1 MILDCHGIVPGVK
14 LLMVARRFPPDV
26 KSGTETVFGNLYE
39 RARVHHDVRL
49 VTGWIRDRKLIPAE
63 ALGVDLRDKRFGLS
77 HALIA
82 RAAGSEARRFR
93 PDVVLSN
100 TIEVPLFAAPTAI
113 VVHDLNFG
121 RADRHAGDVL
131 RRALYRW
138 RCTRARVI
146 VSPSRA
152 TRDALVQL
160 GVDPDRI
167 EVIHNGVDLER
178 FRPPDPG
185 EVPPHDGIVILC
197 PGRILAGKGQ
207 HVAIDA
213 VARLSAAEKSRVRLV
228 IAGAVAD
235 PVYLGQLKVH
245 ARGQPVTFATDV
257 DDLAP
262 YYRACDLVVFPTLMR
277 EGFGY
282 AAVEGMASAQPV
294 VWTDQAATREATG
307 GIGFPVPPDDPL
319 ALRAIIRRRLEDP
332 APFQLAGAEGRAFV
346 LRWYGWDRVWAG
358 YQRVLGRLVS

>member
-1 MILDCHGIVPGVK
+1 
-14 LLMVARRFPPDV
+14 MVARRFPPDV

-39 RARVHHDVRL
+39 RARAQYDVRL
-49 VTGWIRDRKLIPAE
+49 VTGWIHDRGLIPSE
-63 ALGVDLRDKRFGLS
+63 ALGVDLRGTRFGHS

-82 RAAGSEARRFR
+82 RAAWSEARAFR

-131 RRALYRW
+131 RRTFYRW
-138 RCTRARVI
+138 RCSRAQVI

-152 TRDALVQL
+152 TRDALVRI

-167 EVIHNGVDLER
+167 EVIHNGVDTER
-178 FRPPDPG
+178 FRPPDPS
-185 EVPPHDGIVILC
+185 EVRPRDGIVVLC

-213 VARLSAAEKSRVRLV
+213 VARLTTAEKARVRLV
-228 IAGAVAD
+228 IAGTVSD
-235 PVYLGQLKVH
+235 PVYFAQLKVH

-257 DDLAP
+257 DDLAA
-262 YYRACDLVVFPTLMR
+262 YYRDCDLVVFPTLMR

-282 AAVEGMASAQPV
+282 AAVEGMASGRPV
-294 VWTDQAATREATG
+294 IWTDQAATREATG
-307 GIGFPVPPDDPL
+307 GIGYPVPPDNPS
-319 ALRAIIRRRLEDP
+319 ALREIIRRRLEDP
-332 APFQLAGAEGRAFV
+332 APFDHAGAEGRAFV
-346 LRWYGWDRVWAG
+346 VRWYGWDRVWAG
-358 YQRVLGRLVS
+358 YQRVLSRLVT